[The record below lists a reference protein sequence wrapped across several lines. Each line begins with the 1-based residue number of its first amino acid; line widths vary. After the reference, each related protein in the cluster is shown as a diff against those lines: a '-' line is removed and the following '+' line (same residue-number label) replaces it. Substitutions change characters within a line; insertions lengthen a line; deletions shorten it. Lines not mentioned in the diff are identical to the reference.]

1 MSAPDFSLLAKR
13 RFGPMF
19 VVQFIGAFNDNA
31 LKYAMLFLVTFT
43 LYKGDEN
50 GAASLAA
57 LATGLAYDRVGGRVL
72 FTMPVLVG
80 LVPALAFGG
89 GLPTVLLGVAVWG
102 LATGILD
109 STVKALVSDIV
120 PRGQLATAYG
130 WFATFQGLA
139 ALAGGA
145 AAGALYARHLG
156 VLVGLVLLLQIL
168 SLALL
173 ARTLRTPRQ
182 PPAT

>member
-57 LATGLAYDRVGGRVL
+57 LTIYDMCKAIDKGIRIDGVRLLEKRGGTSGEYR
-72 FTMPVLVG
+72 
-80 LVPALAFGG
+80 
-89 GLPTVLLGVAVWG
+89 
-102 LATGILD
+102 
-109 STVKALVSDIV
+109 
-120 PRGQLATAYG
+120 
-130 WFATFQGLA
+130 
-139 ALAGGA
+139 AG
-145 AAGALYARHLG
+145 
-156 VLVGLVLLLQIL
+156 
-168 SLALL
+168 
-173 ARTLRTPRQ
+173 
-182 PPAT
+182 